1 MGPRQLAAVVALV
14 CLVAPVARA
23 DTVILKNGVELRNV
37 KVVEE
42 QEHTIK
48 VNIIDYTNVV
58 LGRGKISRIEKE
70 GGAVVTAPPA
80 GEAPS
85 PTPAQPQQPAPQ
97 AQTEL
102 TSRNVYRLSTDEQGK
117 FVEIIV
123 DLAKD
128 GTAETQVKAPSGM
141 PGDKERVYAVTAEGG
156 DKIEFAVQ
164 WDDLG
169 EPSAVTVNPPAPPR
183 ESPKDVSEHIVKDVN
198 GNTLKIRTRW
208 DWNTRELL
216 DLQFLP

>member
-1 MGPRQLAAVVALV
+1 MIPRQIAAIVTFV
-14 CLVAPVARA
+14 CLVAPVAHA

-48 VNIIDYTNVV
+48 VNIVDYTNVV

-70 GGAVVTAPPA
+70 GGVVVTAPPT
-80 GEAPS
+80 GETPS
-85 PTPAQPQQPAPQ
+85 PKPAQPQQQVSQPQ
-97 AQTEL
+97 TAL
-102 TSRNVYRLSTDEQGK
+102 MPHNVYKFSTDQQGK
-117 FVEIIV
+117 FIEIII

-128 GTAETQVKAPSGM
+128 GTTETQVKAPSGK
-141 PGDKERVYAVTAEGG
+141 PGDKDRAYAVTAEGG

-169 EPSAVTVNPPAPPR
+169 EPLAVTVNPPAPPR
-183 ESPKDVSEHIVKDVN
+183 ESPKDVYEHMVKDVN
-198 GNTLKIRTRW
+198 GNTLKMRARW

>member
-1 MGPRQLAAVVALV
+1 MTPRQLAAVVTFV
-14 CLVAPVARA
+14 CLVAPVAHA

-58 LGRGKISRIEKE
+58 LGRGKISRIEKK
-70 GGAVVTAPPA
+70 GGVAVTPPPTV
-80 GEAPS
+80 EAPS
-85 PTPAQPQQPAPQ
+85 PAPVQLQQQVSQPQTALMPH
-97 AQTEL
+97 
-102 TSRNVYRLSTDEQGK
+102 NVYKLSTDQQGK
-117 FVEIIV
+117 FVEIII

-128 GTAETQVKAPSGM
+128 GTAETEVKAPSGM

-169 EPSAVTVNPPAPPR
+169 EPSAMTVNPPAPPR
-183 ESPKDVSEHIVKDVN
+183 ESPKDVYEHLVKDVN